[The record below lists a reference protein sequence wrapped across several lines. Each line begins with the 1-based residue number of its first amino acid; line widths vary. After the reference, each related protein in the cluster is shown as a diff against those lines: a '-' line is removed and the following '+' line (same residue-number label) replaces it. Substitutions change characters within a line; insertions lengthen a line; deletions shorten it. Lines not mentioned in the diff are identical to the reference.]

1 MLDRYNGQFLDTI
14 HMFFWQGI
22 PFLSVC
28 FILYAFGIK
37 RDWLTASRFWIMF
50 FVGFSILAID
60 RSFYPYPFFKAHFEF
75 KDYIFISKTV
85 RWSSSLVLTVL
96 PLFLI
101 YKIAE
106 KDHPKIYYGLS
117 PEKFDARPYFI
128 LLGLAALIVGIGSF
142 FGDLQ
147 EYYPRYQFSQGDH
160 FAEKR
165 GWPEYVTIFIYELA
179 YGVDFIAV
187 EMFFR
192 GFLIFAFSR
201 TLGGYAVLPMIATY
215 AVLHFGKPLTEAVSS
230 VFGGYLLGIL
240 SYNTRSVWGGIMI
253 HMGIA
258 WLMELFGYL
267 HRLM

>member
-1 MLDRYNGQFLDTI
+1 MALL
-14 HMFFWQGI
+14 
-22 PFLSVC
+22 
-28 FILYAFGIK
+28 
-37 RDWLTASRFWIMF
+37 F

-142 FGDLQ
+142 LLQ
-147 EYYPRYQFSQGDH
+147 IR
-160 FAEKR
+160 
-165 GWPEYVTIFIYELA
+165 FIHNISCTEH
-179 YGVDFIAV
+179 
-187 EMFFR
+187 
-192 GFLIFAFSR
+192 SR
-201 TLGGYAVLPMIATY
+201 TGWKCLENPPI
-215 AVLHFGKPLTEAVSS
+215 
-230 VFGGYLLGIL
+230 
-240 SYNTRSVWGGIMI
+240 
-253 HMGIA
+253 
-258 WLMELFGYL
+258 
-267 HRLM
+267 